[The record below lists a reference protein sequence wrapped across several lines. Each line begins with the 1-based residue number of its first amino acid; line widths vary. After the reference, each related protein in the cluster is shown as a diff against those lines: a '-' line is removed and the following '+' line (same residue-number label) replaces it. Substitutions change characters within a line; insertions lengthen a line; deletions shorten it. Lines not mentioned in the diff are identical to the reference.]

1 MRGISIRD
9 GKLSVVEFK
18 DSYKFMSEGVADKGE
33 GTFTTAFRLPS
44 PRGGKRSID
53 AWVNEEMVGTQPS
66 VGVTF
71 PFKYV
76 FFGPMVITAAD
87 GPKTVGMTQTELN
100 LFALTEPCV
109 FHFEKMIF
117 TVPVIVL
124 PKAYRKQAA
133 HDAGV
138 DIYLF

>member
-9 GKLSVVEFK
+9 GKLSVVEFT
-18 DSYKFMSEGVADKGE
+18 DSYKFMREGVADEGE
-33 GTFTTAFRLPS
+33 GTFTTAFRLSS
-44 PRGGKRSID
+44 PRGGKRTID
-53 AWVNEEMVGTQPS
+53 AWVNEEVMGMQPS
-66 VGVTF
+66 IGITF
-71 PFKYV
+71 PFKYI
-76 FFGPMVITAAD
+76 FFGPMVVTASD
-87 GPKTVGMTQTELN
+87 GPDTVGMTQTELN

-117 TVPVIVL
+117 NVPVIVL
-124 PKAYRKQAA
+124 PKAYRKQVA